1 MHLETYAVS
10 VFLYLSRE
18 IHTQTHTL
26 TPSSYLFDLKWAQ
39 YPPAKLVK
47 RIMQGH
53 FEGQLLTALC
63 LPATNML
70 EPRLTECTAQSPLRA
85 NFKSAQP
92 SSCVTTLIYT
102 LNWIFCMYFLPPTSQ
117 LTHFTILS
125 SEALSLVRE
134 RWTNGPRL
142 SSLSSEA
149 ISSPWKARKAEKR
162 RKGRSFCSLASI
174 FLLLLLGITNCPQSV
189 GYPFHHTGPC
199 CL

>member
-10 VFLYLSRE
+10 VFLYLCHE
-18 IHTQTHTL
+18 IHTQTL

-70 EPRLTECTAQSPLRA
+70 EPRLTECTARRPLRA

-92 SSCVTTLIYT
+92 SSCMTTLIYT

-125 SEALSLVRE
+125 SEALRLVRE

-149 ISSPWKARKAEKR
+149 ISSPGRPGR
-162 RKGRSFCSLASI
+162 QRKGER
-174 FLLLLLGITNCPQSV
+174 GGPSV
-189 GYPFHHTGPC
+189 
-199 CL
+199 L